1 MNRKCNNQNGFTIIE
16 LLAGLA
22 VMTIM
27 LSVALPL
34 LSNMAI
40 ITARGQQENN
50 GLQEVR
56 WALQLMSND
65 IRAGHVIATPAAA
78 NTDSATFTFSR
89 WNFPDSAS
97 TSVTYSLVKN
107 ELCRQAG
114 SGARRPLTDGR
125 RAPIKNVTFRKS
137 VDGKNVTIAI
147 TLANGKKMQQTVNL
161 LNEGK

>member
-1 MNRKCNNQNGFTIIE
+1 MNRQRKNQEGFTIVE

-22 VMTIM
+22 VMAIM

-34 LSNMAI
+34 LSNMTIA
-40 ITARGQQENN
+40 TARGQQENN

-56 WALQLMSND
+56 WALQLLAND
-65 IRAGHVIATPAAA
+65 VRAGHVIDAPAAA
-78 NTDSATFTFSR
+78 NTDSATFTFRR
-89 WNFPDSAS
+89 WNFPAAAS

-114 SGARRPLTDGR
+114 SGARRPLTDGGR
-125 RAPIKNVTFRKS
+125 TPIKTVTFRKS

-147 TLANGKKMQQTVNL
+147 TLENEKKMQQTVYL

>member
-1 MNRKCNNQNGFTIIE
+1 MNRKCNNQKGFTIIE

-34 LSNMAI
+34 LSNMTI

-56 WALQLMSND
+56 RALLLMAND
-65 IRAGHVIATPAAA
+65 IRAGHVINTPAAA
-78 NTDSATFTFSR
+78 DTNSATFTFSR
-89 WNFPDSAS
+89 WNFPAAAS
-97 TSVTYSLVKN
+97 SSVTYSLVNN
-107 ELCRQAG
+107 ELCRQTG
-114 SGARRPLTDGR
+114 SGTRRPLTDGG
-125 RAPIKNVTFRKS
+125 RAPIQSVNFRKS

-147 TLANGKKMQQTVNL
+147 TLANKKKMQQTVYL